1 MGQLRVVTGEEPDV
15 PDDLV
20 GHLLNRSARGDTAA
34 FERIYDEVGA
44 AVLGIAVRVIRN
56 RAIAEEVTQ
65 EVLVE
70 VWRRSARFEATRGS
84 GKTWILTIAHRRSVD
99 RVRHEQAQTER
110 DATVAAGSEGRPFDD
125 VSERVEARLEQ
136 EQVRRCL
143 DGLTELQR
151 ESVSLAYYD
160 GYNYR
165 EVAQLL
171 DSPLGTIK
179 TRMRDGLARL
189 RDCLGAGR

>member
-1 MGQLRVVTGEEPDV
+1 VVTGEEPDV

-165 EVAQLL
+165 EVARLL

-179 TRMRDGLARL
+179 PRMRDGLARL
-189 RDCLGAGR
+189 RDCLGVGR

>member
-1 MGQLRVVTGEEPDV
+1 MGQLRVVTGEEPDES
-15 PDDLV
+15 DDAV
-20 GHLLNRSARGDTAA
+20 AAWLNRSARGDTAA
-34 FERIYDEVGA
+34 FERIYDELSA
-44 AVLGIAVRVIRN
+44 SVLGVAVRVLRN
-56 RAIAEEVTQ
+56 RAIAEEVAQ

-70 VWRRSARFEATRGS
+70 VWRRSARFEASRGS
-84 GKTWILTIAHRRSVD
+84 GKTWIMTIAHRRAID
-99 RVRHEQAQTER
+99 RVRHEQASVDR
-110 DATVAAGSEGRPFDD
+110 DANVAAGATDRPFDD
-125 VSERVEARLEQ
+125 VSERVEARLEG

-143 DGLTELQR
+143 EGLTDLQR

-165 EVAQLL
+165 EVARLL

-189 RDCLGAGR
+189 RDCLGVGR